1 MVFESKAF
9 FVQMLETIKNWV
21 DKASVRIKVHN
32 DELEPIQREV
42 PMTVQQMIEDKDKAI
57 AELQA
62 QLTEK
67 NKANK
72 EHVDA
77 VSKL

>member
-1 MVFESKAF
+1 
-9 FVQMLETIKNWV
+9 MLETIKNLV

-42 PMTVQQMIEDKDKAI
+42 LMTVQQMIEDKDKAI

-77 VSKL
+77 VSKLEAQME

>member
-9 FVQMLETIKNWV
+9 FVQMLETIKNLV

-42 PMTVQQMIEDKDKAI
+42 LMTVQQMIEDKDKAI

>member
-1 MVFESKAF
+1 
-9 FVQMLETIKNWV
+9 MLETIKNWV

-57 AELQA
+57 AEL
-62 QLTEK
+62 
-67 NKANK
+67 
-72 EHVDA
+72 
-77 VSKL
+77 

>member
-57 AELQA
+57 AEL
-62 QLTEK
+62 
-67 NKANK
+67 
-72 EHVDA
+72 
-77 VSKL
+77 

>member
-1 MVFESKAF
+1 
-9 FVQMLETIKNWV
+9 MLETIKNWV